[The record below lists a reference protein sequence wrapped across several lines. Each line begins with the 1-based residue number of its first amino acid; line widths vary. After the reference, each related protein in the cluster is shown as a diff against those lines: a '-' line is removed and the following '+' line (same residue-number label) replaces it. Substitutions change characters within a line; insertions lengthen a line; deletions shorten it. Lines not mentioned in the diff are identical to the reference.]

1 MQFMEE
7 NKEQAI
13 KDLAAYSGQSEEY
26 CEAVIFSNASYT
38 TPMIVEIDPYTD
50 QVCEFYGILKATND
64 IDPNTPYQMEDH
76 VNSTMYKYALDTL
89 IARGENLDFYNRL
102 VAVYDEHNTIGK

>member
-1 MQFMEE
+1 MQMAVVEY
-7 NKEQAI
+7 ARHV
-13 KDLAAYSGQSEEY
+13 LGLTGAHTSE
-26 CEAVIFSNASYT
+26 V
-38 TPMIVEIDPYTD
+38 
-50 QVCEFYGILKATND
+50 
-64 IDPNTPYQMEDH
+64 DPNTPYQMEDH